1 MGVAATQ
8 AAVTDAATRAVAT
21 PDAATRAVATPAVAM
36 RAARPDEGMI
46 LAAVTGA
53 VATSALTGNPVA
65 PYVASA
71 AADAKPPEEGA
82 PARHRASRTVA
93 GPLRTGSSHG
103 VPGRA

>member
-1 MGVAATQ
+1 MGVAAMR
-8 AAVTDAATRAVAT
+8 AAVTDAARRAVAT
-21 PDAATRAVATPAVAM
+21 

-53 VATSALTGNPVA
+53 AATSALTGNPVA